1 MESPPENNNGMVHFS
16 KINIFGDSGVGK
28 STFISKLINFKND
41 FPLIK
46 NERNSDSFDI
56 TKNLVEQVQKV
67 VVPLNEYKNM
77 HFLLY
82 ETKVNDFEIIKTNL
96 DTLLF
101 QTECILI
108 MWDQNNSSS
117 FDMIPDLI
125 KSIYSLESIKKEN
138 IFIFLIQNK
147 TDLEFDD
154 AERFSEEEIQQEIDR
169 LKNTYKNIFERKMQL
184 LNKEDLQNLLY
195 DIDNYLANKKDNNLI
210 DEKSVRFP
218 YPMKEIKEEDI
229 IKNINIC
236 LIGDINTGK
245 STFINKLIEPEEN
258 KKNKVELNYLISLN
272 DEEIYLRII
281 DSPGKIEQ
289 KVFIDT
295 ILKKCQGILL
305 IYDVTK
311 RESFNFIKKWPDKI
325 QSVTNGKIIIVAN
338 KIDEREGR
346 VISKSEGQN
355 LAKELSC
362 DYYECSSIKGLNV
375 NEIFNKMILLSYYI
389 YKELKISRENSLSLS
404 QADFNQINIYKDK
417 VEKNNTNNGSGCCFG
432 L

>member
-1 MESPPENNNGMVHFS
+1 
-16 KINIFGDSGVGK
+16 
-28 STFISKLINFKND
+28 
-41 FPLIK
+41 
-46 NERNSDSFDI
+46 
-56 TKNLVEQVQKV
+56 
-67 VVPLNEYKNM
+67 
-77 HFLLY
+77 
-82 ETKVNDFEIIKTNL
+82 
-96 DTLLF
+96 
-101 QTECILI
+101 

-236 LIGDINTGK
+236 LIGDINAGK

-281 DSPGKIEQ
+281 DSPGKNEQ
-289 KVFIDT
+289 KVFIVT
-295 ILKKCQGILL
+295 GG
-305 IYDVTK
+305 YSDVVKNLT
-311 RESFNFIKKWPDKI
+311 
-325 QSVTNGKIIIVAN
+325 
-338 KIDEREGR
+338 ERGWVR
-346 VISKSEGQN
+346 
-355 LAKELSC
+355 
-362 DYYECSSIKGLNV
+362 
-375 NEIFNKMILLSYYI
+375 
-389 YKELKISRENSLSLS
+389 
-404 QADFNQINIYKDK
+404 
-417 VEKNNTNNGSGCCFG
+417 EKNANNLFYDFIFFINSSEQ
-432 L
+432 